1 MKTLRITAIAAFL
14 IVLGIFISAPSKY
27 MQSFFDGVTVWAYN
41 VLPAIFPSTVLTTLA
56 LKVRPKTK
64 ISFSKKLF
72 CVDCDSVFIASLL
85 CGYPIGAKI
94 IGDSDASSLTA
105 TKACA
110 FCSSAGPIFMIGTVG
125 AKLLQNTT
133 ATVILIAVH
142 FLSLIINGLIF
153 RKSKSNGNIQFAQS
167 LKPSD
172 LGDVITDSALSVI
185 SVGGLIAIF
194 YMLSD
199 MIKSSLPIGIRDSLA
214 VSFAIGIF
222 EMTNGIFGVCA
233 GTDLATATVLCS
245 TLLSFG
251 GLCVFAQCYAFLG
264 KKQVKPL
271 DIIKMKIVQSAVATI
286 LAFVFVKIFM

>member
-1 MKTLRITAIAAFL
+1 MKVLRITATALF
-14 IVLGIFISAPSKY
+14 IVVIGIFISAPSKY
-27 MQSFFDGVTVWAYN
+27 MQSFIDGVTVWAYN
-41 VLPAIFPSTVLTTLA
+41 VLPAIFPFTVLTTLT
-56 LKVRPKTK
+56 LKLRRQNKFSLTKT
-64 ISFSKKLF
+64 LF
-72 CVDCDSVFIASLL
+72 GLECDSVFAASLL
-85 CGYPIGAKI
+85 CGYPIGAKAI
-94 IGDSDASSLTA
+94 ADSDADRLAA

-133 ATVILIAVH
+133 ATVILVSVH
-142 FLSLIINGLIF
+142 LISLLINGLIF
-153 RKSKSNGNIQFAQS
+153 RRLKSNGKIAFAQS

-172 LGDVITDSALSVI
+172 LGDVVTNSALSVI

-199 MIKSSLPIGIRDSLA
+199 MIKSFLPVGLRDNLA

-233 GTDLATATVLCS
+233 NTDPATATILTS

-271 DIIKMKIVQSAVATI
+271 DVFKMKITQSAVSTI
-286 LAFVFVKIFM
+286 LAFAAVKIFL